1 MLVSEA
7 LFLLLSN
14 KSAHPELG
22 VSHQRVAL
30 NGALLCDLVATGLVE
45 VHGGKSPTLTAVPG
59 AAARAQSHPALAH
72 GVERVERKGQPTL
85 YSALNSRKFAAKE
98 AIAERLIEEGVLDE
112 ERAGFLGLKWS
123 RFPEKDE
130 TIEAAMRQRYRDIFR
145 GKAEPRPE
153 EAMLIVLLRNT
164 GELRRQFLEEIEGIP
179 FDALRVRVYEIDK
192 NVLDAATYE
201 NAEGINLILDGVA
214 RVAAIEEEAASS

>member
-1 MLVSEA
+1 M
-7 LFLLLSN
+7 
-14 KSAHPELG
+14 
-22 VSHQRVAL
+22 
-30 NGALLCDLVATGLVE
+30 
-45 VHGGKSPTLTAVPG
+45 
-59 AAARAQSHPALAH
+59 
-72 GVERVERKGQPTL
+72 

-112 ERAGFLGLKWS
+112 ERAGFLGLTWS

-179 FDALRVRVYEIDK
+179 FDALRVRVHEIDK

-214 RVAAIEEEAASS
+214 KVAAIEEEAASS